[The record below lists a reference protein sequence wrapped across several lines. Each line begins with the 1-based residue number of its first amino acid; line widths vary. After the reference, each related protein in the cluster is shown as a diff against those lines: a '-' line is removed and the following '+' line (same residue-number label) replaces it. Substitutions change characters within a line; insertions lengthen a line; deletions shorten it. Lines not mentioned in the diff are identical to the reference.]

1 MRVKRSIKEN
11 ICGKPLVKCFEKKHV
26 NTDKN
31 SINDNFT
38 ENKLPAV
45 IVLKFYINKFT
56 ETVDECINTGG
67 NKNMVN
73 PFRVNVPIYSN
84 IFQYSTV
91 NVKKYC
97 KALTSTDFSPLFHF
111 YTP

>member
-1 MRVKRSIKEN
+1 MRK
-11 ICGKPLVKCFEKKHV
+11 KKHV
-26 NTDKN
+26 NADKN

-38 ENKLPAV
+38 ENELPAV
-45 IVLKFYINKFT
+45 TLLKFYIDKFT

-84 IFQYSTV
+84 VFQYFIV
-91 NVKKYC
+91 NAKKYC
-97 KALTSTDFSPLFHF
+97 KAFDINRF
-111 YTP
+111 